1 MFALH
6 NPLSKGLQKA
16 TGSMQLKSHLR
27 DQAKV
32 YLLAGHRG
40 ITSNKSRVS
49 SHQFDQADTIDC
61 TDRLDVRA
69 GNGFH
74 CLGKRSF
81 KTKTLVEVKDVI
93 INRFGYSND
102 VNVEVA
108 TIDLTNEEC
117 AAFESPVSSD

>member
-6 NPLSKGLQKA
+6 DSRSKGLEKT

-27 DQAKV
+27 DQAEV
-32 YLLAGHRG
+32 YLLASQRG

-49 SHQFDQADTIDC
+49 PHQFDQADTVDC
-61 TDRLDVRA
+61 TDRLDMRA

-74 CLGKRSF
+74 GLGKRSF

-93 INRFGYSND
+93 INRFGYSN
-102 VNVEVA
+102 NVDMEIA
-108 TIDLTNEEC
+108 AIDLSNQ
-117 AAFESPVSSD
+117 